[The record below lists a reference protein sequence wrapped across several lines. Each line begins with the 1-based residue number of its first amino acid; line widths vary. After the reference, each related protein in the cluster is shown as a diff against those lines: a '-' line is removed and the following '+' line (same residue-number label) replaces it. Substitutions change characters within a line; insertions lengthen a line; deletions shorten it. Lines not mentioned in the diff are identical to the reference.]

1 MSSHARLVCLAVGL
15 LTAATSLVHAQ
26 ADKAAEFEKSLNYR
40 SGVVSLR
47 NGVAAI
53 RVPDSFRFLDDDSSR
68 RLLVQGW
75 GNPPGAAEDVL
86 GMLVPAHVS
95 PLTDDGWGIV
105 ISYEEDG
112 YVSDADTEKID
123 YTQLLKEMR
132 EDTAESNEERRKEGF
147 DTVELVGWAEPPSY
161 DKASHKLYWAKEL
174 AFSDSKEHTLN
185 YSIRILGRRGVLVLN
200 AVASMNQLPA
210 MKTATGDVLSAVDFN
225 EGHRY
230 TDYLPGK
237 DKAAAYGLTGL
248 IVGATAAKAG
258 FFKVIWLAVLAFKKV
273 LIVAAIALVSL
284 LKRLFGRRQAEATV
298 PPTLPPTLPP
308 PLPPSAT

>member
-1 MSSHARLVCLAVGL
+1 MSYSARLLCLAACL
-15 LTAATSLVHAQ
+15 LTAVSSLAHAQ
-26 ADKAAEFEKSLNYR
+26 DDKAVEFEKSLNYQ
-40 SGVVSLR
+40 SGVVSLSG
-47 NGVAAI
+47 GVAAV
-53 RVPDSFRFLDDDSSR
+53 RVPDSFRFLDQDGSR

-86 GMLVPAHVS
+86 GMLVPAKVS
-95 PLTDDGWGIV
+95 PLTDEGWGIV

-112 YVSDADTEKID
+112 YVSDADAEKMD

-132 EDTAESNEERRKEGF
+132 EGTAEANEERRKEGF
-147 DTVELVGWAEPPSY
+147 GTVELVGWAEPPSY
-161 DKASHKLYWAKEL
+161 DKASHKMYWAKEL

-200 AVASMNQLPA
+200 AVSSMAQLPA
-210 MKTATGDVLSAVDFN
+210 MKTATGDVLAAVDFN

-230 TDYLPGK
+230 TDYLPGT

-258 FFKVIWLAVLAFKKV
+258 FFKVIWLAILAFKKV
-273 LIVAAIALVSL
+273 IIVAVIGLLSL
-284 LKRLFGRRQAEATV
+284 LKRLFNRKQGEASV
-298 PPTLPPTLPP
+298 PPIPPPTMPP